1 MNIVAG
7 STNKTVTV
15 GPDVLDTVN
24 VTPSAIELQWRAT
37 QQFLAVG
44 VDRFGNEIPDLAFSW
59 DATGGEISQNGNFT
73 AGTTAGSYTVT
84 ASALSGVQ
92 VEDSSLVG
100 VPAPLNRFG

>member
-7 STNKTVTV
+7 STNKTVTADVTV

-59 DATGGEISQNGNFT
+59 DATGSEISQTGNFT
-73 AGTTAGSYTVT
+73 AGTTGRVLYGDRVCPEWS
-84 ASALSGVQ
+84 SG
-92 VEDSSLVG
+92 
-100 VPAPLNRFG
+100 